1 MFTNKKDNMD
11 SNKNSVKINFV
22 EPNTKIIGEIES
34 KSDFRI
40 DGVLEGK
47 INTSGR
53 VVIGNEG
60 AVKGDIQCAYADIM
74 GSFNGKLSVDGLLTI
89 KSDGVVEGE
98 ITIGKLAVESG
109 ATLNSQC
116 TMKTVSVKSIV
127 EEDEET
133 QSEKI
138 A

>member
-60 AVKGDIQCAYADIM
+60 
-74 GSFNGKLSVDGLLTI
+74 
-89 KSDGVVEGE
+89 
-98 ITIGKLAVESG
+98 
-109 ATLNSQC
+109 
-116 TMKTVSVKSIV
+116 SVKVIYNV
-127 EEDEET
+127 HMLILWEALMENF
-133 QSEKI
+133 QSMVS
-138 A
+138 